1 MLRYYIIIEH
11 AVVHN
16 ILLGSGGEFVTHEP
30 ESGGACVSDGGHVAS
45 YVDNKVNYV
54 QSYQTRFL
62 YYPKAH

>member
-1 MLRYYIIIEH
+1 MLRYYVIIEH
-11 AVVHN
+11 AVLHD
-16 ILLGSGGEFVTHEP
+16 ILLGGGGDIVTHES